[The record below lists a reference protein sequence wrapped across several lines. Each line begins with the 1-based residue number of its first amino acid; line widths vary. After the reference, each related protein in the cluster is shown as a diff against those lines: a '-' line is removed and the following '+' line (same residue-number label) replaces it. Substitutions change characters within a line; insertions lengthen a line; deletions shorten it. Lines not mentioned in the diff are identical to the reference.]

1 MQSIRLSTILAALAL
16 GACGS
21 EVMAVQDPQ
30 TGQTD
35 TCTGPGMSE
44 LNPWGQRD
52 ACIAAHV
59 AQGWT
64 VKMKNPE

>member
-1 MQSIRLSTILAALAL
+1 MRAIRLLALLAALAL
-16 GACGS
+16 TACGS
-21 EVMAVQDPQ
+21 GVEAVQDPQ
-30 TGQTD
+30 TGRSD

-44 LNPWGQRD
+44 MNPWGQRD

>member
-1 MQSIRLSTILAALAL
+1 MRAPIGIIAIAFGLF
-16 GACGS
+16 GCGS
-21 EVMAVQDPQ
+21 DVAAVQDPQ

-44 LNPWGQRD
+44 VNPWGQRD
-52 ACIAAHV
+52 ACIAGHV

-64 VKMKNPE
+64 VKMNAPQ